1 MTLRFAYKTHLSIA
15 TTPFNYEFEIEII
28 DTCLNDAIITPSAQT
43 DPAIYYYTGPS
54 PAAVFSLAQFTVYP
68 DSICTVLHTCT
79 VVSGPQTDLCTI
91 NEAATATQG
100 IFDPATGGYTFEDSD
115 ATMTVAPPG
124 EYVFEITATVG
135 ATQSP
140 VQFKLTLANPCQD
153 QVTLS
158 IPGPHFAD

>member
-1 MTLRFAYKTHLSIA
+1 M
-15 TTPFNYEFEIEII
+15 
-28 DTCLNDAIITPSAQT
+28 
-43 DPAIYYYTGPS
+43 
-54 PAAVFSLAQFTVYP
+54 FSLAQFTVYP

-79 VVSGPQTDLCTI
+79 VVSGPRDLCTI

-100 IFDPATGGYTFEDSD
+100 IFDPATGGYIFEDSD

-158 IPGPHFAD
+158 IPGSHFAD